1 LGLEVICL
9 EQECHLGEAVYRV
22 EASSKQLSLKKSLF
36 DEYEIEFAAMNLTN
50 SIFRRSSI
58 FLHSKNKQSTP
69 STLLSLE
76 LFWN

>member
-1 LGLEVICL
+1 MCL
-9 EQECHLGEAVYRV
+9 EQECHIGGTVYRV
-22 EASSKQLSLKKSLF
+22 EATSKQLSLKKSLS
-36 DEYEIEFAAMNLTN
+36 DKYEIEFAAMNLTN

-58 FLHSKNKQSTP
+58 FLHSKNEQSAP